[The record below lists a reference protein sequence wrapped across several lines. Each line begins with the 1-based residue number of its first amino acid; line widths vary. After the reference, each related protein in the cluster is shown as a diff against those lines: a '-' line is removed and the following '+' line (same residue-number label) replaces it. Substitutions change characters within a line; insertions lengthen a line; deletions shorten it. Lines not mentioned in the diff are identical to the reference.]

1 MLMHFAS
8 RPIAL
13 VAMIT
18 VMVVS
23 GNTDESPA
31 LPSIPFDQPGEY
43 EFHFRQ
49 PRNREMTL
57 LLEVEPF
64 HGRSESQLLTHLKTT
79 IEVKLVNHAGS
90 TVCQAAGSPGEGI
103 GNDHWV
109 LRMGAGEAAFWH
121 RGCAEVKLKRSESY
135 TLTVRLRNV
144 DPKTPKIS
152 VHASFER
159 SDDFG
164 P

>member
-1 MLMHFAS
+1 
-8 RPIAL
+8 
-13 VAMIT
+13 MIT
-18 VMVVS
+18 VVVLS
-23 GNTDESPA
+23 GNTDESPV

-43 EFHFRQ
+43 VFRFGQ
-49 PRNREMTL
+49 PRSREMTL

-64 HGRSESQLLTHLKTT
+64 HGRSESQLLTHLRTT
-79 IEVKLVNHAGS
+79 IEVKLVNHAGR

-109 LRMGAGEAAFWH
+109 LRMGGGEAAFWH
-121 RGCAEVKLKRSESY
+121 EGCAEMKLKRSESY
-135 TLTVRLRNV
+135 TLTIRVRDV
-144 DPKTPKIS
+144 DPKTPKIRI
-152 VHASFER
+152 HASFER

>member
-1 MLMHFAS
+1 MDFHARSITLT
-8 RPIAL
+8 
-13 VAMIT
+13 AMIT
-18 VMVVS
+18 AVLLA
-23 GNTDESPA
+23 GNTDQSPA
-31 LPSIPFDQPGEY
+31 LRSVPFDQPGEY

-49 PRNREMTL
+49 PRSQEMTL

-64 HGRSESQLLTHLKTT
+64 NGASESQLLTHLRTT
-79 IEVKLVNHAGS
+79 IEVKLANHAGR

-109 LRMGAGEAAFWH
+109 LRMGGGEAAFWH
-121 RGCAEVKLKRSESY
+121 EGCAEMKLKRSESY
-135 TLTVRLRNV
+135 TLTIRVRDV
-144 DPKTPKIS
+144 DPKTPKIRI
-152 VHASFER
+152 HASFER